1 MAERPSRTPKGAS
14 TIAGAAIT
22 GTRGAP
28 PEDHVA
34 VGTGQ
39 LDWPGL
45 LRAAKA
51 AGVKYYFI
59 EDETV
64 APLQNIP
71 VSVRY
76 LKSLKF

>member
-1 MAERPSRTPKGAS
+1 
-14 TIAGAAIT
+14 
-22 GTRGAP
+22 
-28 PEDHVA
+28 VA

-39 LDWPGL
+39 LDWPAI
-45 LRAAKA
+45 LRAAKS

-71 VSVRY
+71 VSLRY
-76 LKSLKF
+76 LQSLKD

>member
-1 MAERPSRTPKGAS
+1 MQR
-14 TIAGAAIT
+14 
-22 GTRGAP
+22 
-28 PEDHVA
+28 DHIRLKMLPV
-34 VGTGQ
+34 
-39 LDWPGL
+39 DE
-45 LRAAKA
+45 
-51 AGVKYYFI
+51 YYFI

>member
-1 MAERPSRTPKGAS
+1 
-14 TIAGAAIT
+14 
-22 GTRGAP
+22 
-28 PEDHVA
+28 VA

>member
-1 MAERPSRTPKGAS
+1 
-14 TIAGAAIT
+14 
-22 GTRGAP
+22 
-28 PEDHVA
+28 
-34 VGTGQ
+34 
-39 LDWPGL
+39 
-45 LRAAKA
+45 
-51 AGVKYYFI
+51 VKYYFI